1 MSGGLSLIYA
11 GSQYAQGDQ
20 NNQDSNGQIPGY
32 TLVNLTGSW
41 QITDGLQL
49 FGRINNLFDTTYA
62 LGGVLGENFFNGP
75 GFTFDAFAVTNEQFR
90 TPGAPRSFFVGL
102 RYEFGRKGKAAATSK
117 D

>member
-1 MSGGLSLIYA
+1 M
-11 GSQYAQGDQ
+11 
-20 NNQDSNGQIPGY
+20 
-32 TLVNLTGSW
+32 NLTGSW

-49 FGRINNLFDTTYA
+49 FGRINNLFDTTYY

-75 GFTFDAFAVTNEQFR
+75 GFTFDAAAVTNEQFR

-102 RYEFGRKGKAAATSK
+102 RYEFGRKGKAAATPN